1 MQPCRTWARGPEK
14 HCPKERKFAV
24 NLIELWPLA
33 LFLVLSILTVVFML
47 LLSACTG
54 QRHSERATGEIYESG
69 VVSTGSARVRFD
81 AKFYLIAMFFV
92 VFDLEA
98 VFIYAYAV
106 AFRELGWS
114 GYIEIV
120 VFVFILGAALF
131 YLWRVGAL
139 QWGPK
144 RGKARR
150 SPGASIDMKT

>member
-1 MQPCRTWARGPEK
+1 M
-14 HCPKERKFAV
+14 H
-24 NLIELWPLA
+24 LIELWPLA
-33 LFLVLSILTVVFML
+33 LFLLLSIIIVAFLL
-47 LLSACTG
+47 LLSAGTG

-69 VVSTGSARVRFD
+69 IVSTGSARMRFD

-92 VFDLEA
+92 IFDLEA

-106 AFRELGWS
+106 AFRQLGWS

-120 VFVFILGAALF
+120 VFIFILGAALF

-144 RGKARR
+144 QGRVRR
-150 SPGASIDMKT
+150 SPDASIDMQT

>member
-1 MQPCRTWARGPEK
+1 M
-14 HCPKERKFAV
+14 
-24 NLIELWPLA
+24 NLSELWPFA
-33 LFLVLSILTVVFML
+33 LFLALSILTAVFML
-47 LLSACTG
+47 LVSAVTG

-69 VVSTGSARVRFD
+69 VVSTGSARMRFD

-106 AFRELGWS
+106 AFRELGWT
-114 GYIEIV
+114 GYAEIF

-144 RGKARR
+144 SGKARR
-150 SPGASIDMKT
+150 SLGASIDLKT